1 MRDEHTKGRRE
12 GGANT
17 EDWQKQ
23 SSSTVWCLNLH
34 CLRYTPVTHH
44 RSTLMTSNL
53 TQGFGIGPTATPALV
68 SGMRVILIRCILQL
82 YLQEVMMCCGHDV
95 LWATAMIEGKHPSSQ
110 TASQLLE
117 FSWTGSVWQT
127 NTIFL
132 SYYLTHTFMLL
143 FVFRPEVNQCRT
155 AFRKPQAPC
164 VKWSNYVQPSEEVH
178 Q

>member
-53 TQGFGIGPTATPALV
+53 TQGFGIGPGATPALV
-68 SGMRVILIRCILQL
+68 SGMRVILIRCGNTIQL
-82 YLQEVMMCCGHDV
+82 AESFSCLSPQSGGREACSSIYRKSWCVVGNCHD
-95 LWATAMIEGKHPSSQ
+95 WGETPAQSDSF
-110 TASQLLE
+110 TAS
-117 FSWTGSVWQT
+117 G
-127 NTIFL
+127 IFMNRKCLADKYYLSILL
-132 SYYLTHTFMLL
+132 SYSYIHVTVCISSRGQSMQ
-143 FVFRPEVNQCRT
+143 NCI
-155 AFRKPQAPC
+155 
-164 VKWSNYVQPSEEVH
+164 
-178 Q
+178 

>member
-53 TQGFGIGPTATPALV
+53 TQGFGIGPAATPALV

-82 YLQEVMMCCGHDV
+82 YLQEVMMCCG
-95 LWATAMIEGKHPSSQ
+95 
-110 TASQLLE
+110 QLPWLR
-117 FSWTGSVWQT
+117 G
-127 NTIFL
+127 NTRPARQLHSFWNFHEQEVFGRQIL
-132 SYYLTHTFMLL
+132 SFYLTILL
-143 FVFRPEVNQCRT
+143 IHSCYCLYFVQRSINAELHLEN
-155 AFRKPQAPC
+155 RKPL
-164 VKWSNYVQPSEEVH
+164 V
-178 Q
+178 